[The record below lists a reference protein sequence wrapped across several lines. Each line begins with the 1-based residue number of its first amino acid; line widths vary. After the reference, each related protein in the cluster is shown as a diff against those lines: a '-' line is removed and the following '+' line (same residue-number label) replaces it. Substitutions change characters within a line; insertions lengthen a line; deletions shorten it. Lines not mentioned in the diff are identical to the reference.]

1 MKNKK
6 GFTLVEMLAVV
17 TILALAT
24 SSSIINIQKI
34 SKESKE
40 KRYNDVINE
49 IVMATD
55 VYINNNDALR
65 KSILNNN
72 TKVCT
77 RIYTL
82 QNEGYINSDIIN
94 PLTNKLLQA
103 NMCVYSMVDE
113 EGNII
118 HEINL

>member
-103 NMCVYSMVDE
+103 NMCVYSMLDE